1 MRQEETIRREILEQR
16 IDRELEALSEKLF
29 GKKLEDASDEQ
40 VYVALLYLVKGLE
53 EATVP
58 NDGDKKIYYISAEF
72 LIGKLLSNNLIN
84 LGIYEKVERVLKEQG
99 QGAVQNR
106 GDRAGTVSWVTAVWD
121 VWLPALWIPLQP
133 WDLPGDGIGLNY
145 HFGLFKQVF
154 EDHLQTADK
163 ESTGSRRIPG

>member
-84 LGIYEKVERVLKEQG
+84 LGIYEKVESVLKSKGKELSESKRSSR
-99 QGAVQNR
+99 NR
-106 GDRAGTVSWVTAVWD
+106 LLVTVVWD

-133 WDLPGDGIGLNY
+133 W
-145 HFGLFKQVF
+145 VF
-154 EDHLQTADK
+154 PAK
-163 ESTGSRRIPG
+163 ASA

>member
-84 LGIYEKVERVLKEQG
+84 LGLYDDVRLRTCPDKPGFRCTYRTYVLP
-99 QGAVQNR
+99 GAVQCR
-106 GDRAGTVSWVTAVWD
+106 
-121 VWLPALWIPLQP
+121 
-133 WDLPGDGIGLNY
+133 
-145 HFGLFKQVF
+145 
-154 EDHLQTADK
+154 
-163 ESTGSRRIPG
+163 

>member
-84 LGIYEKVERVLKEQG
+84 LGIYEKVERASARSCPESKRSSR
-99 QGAVQNR
+99 NR
-106 GDRAGTVSWVTAVWD
+106 LLVTVVWD

-133 WDLPGDGIGLNY
+133 W
-145 HFGLFKQVF
+145 VF
-154 EDHLQTADK
+154 PAK
-163 ESTGSRRIPG
+163 ASA